1 MLIFNELN
9 SALYAPIPKD
19 IYTASLIINKNGC
32 CFMQLLDFTIYQ
44 HKTLHPSSIPWNPL
58 CLSGFQRVNGTIP
71 PFITLHSRW

>member
-32 CFMQLLDFTIYQ
+32 CFMQLLDFTIY
-44 HKTLHPSSIPWNPL
+44 
-58 CLSGFQRVNGTIP
+58 
-71 PFITLHSRW
+71 